1 MIIKLGVFLGLI
13 SLLNFS
19 ESIFERVFMARLWKF
34 LFVSSDDLIDEWRSR
49 WTHDCYSFALGMC
62 FAHLIC
68 ILKRLNLIDE
78 SSLDTSNIN
87 TTTGNSGSHS
97 PTGGLANSDNSDS
110 IKLIN
115 TGASSSNSGINGEST
130 NMEIM
135 EFSDNRRKTNS
146 IWNIKIKF
154 ILMFMS
160 MCGLVSYLML
170 IILCQSRDI
179 CDNIMAYLT
188 VIPVS

>member
-19 ESIFERVFMARLWKF
+19 ESIFERVFLARLWKF

-78 SSLDTSNIN
+78 SSSLDTTSNIN
-87 TTTGNSGSHS
+87 ATTGNNGSHS
-97 PTGGLANSDNSDS
+97 PTGLVNSDNSDS

-115 TGASSSNSGINGEST
+115 TGASSSNSGEST